1 MDNLTPFGLIP
12 DAKRAG
18 SKTADIMGIMI
29 DADEIKQVKY
39 GQNNVQHFTFVDS
52 DKIPICVTLWDE
64 MITFE
69 GHALLEAARNNSVIV
84 AKRLAI
90 NHMIRSLSLQRT
102 LHLSPSMRQ

>member
-52 DKIPICVTLWDE
+52 DALSRFKELYIFHHRCANRSSHK
-64 MITFE
+64 FE
-69 GHALLEAARNNSVIV
+69 ILVRIFFYCRYHSFGSFIFVRI
-84 AKRLAI
+84 
-90 NHMIRSLSLQRT
+90 
-102 LHLSPSMRQ
+102 